1 MDERPRDTDE
11 TDRLEALDA
20 RLRVQRG
27 RQDEARNRQQ
37 YRPSNVPAS
46 AWGLAWRLTIEMGA
60 ALVFGVGAGW
70 LLDDWLETAPV
81 FLLVLAFLGIA
92 SGIWNVARLTRRY
105 QALQDAAEIPR
116 SGSRNDRE

>member
-1 MDERPRDTDE
+1 MEERPRDTE
-11 TDRLEALDA
+11 GAPSLEALDA

-27 RQDEARNRQQ
+27 RQKEASERQQ

-46 AWGLAWRLTIEMGA
+46 AWGLAWRLTIELA
-60 ALVFGVGAGW
+60 AAMVFGVGAGW
-70 LLDDWLETAPV
+70 LLDDWLGTAPG
-81 FLLVLAFLGIA
+81 FLLAMAFLGIA

-116 SGSRNDRE
+116 SGAREDRE